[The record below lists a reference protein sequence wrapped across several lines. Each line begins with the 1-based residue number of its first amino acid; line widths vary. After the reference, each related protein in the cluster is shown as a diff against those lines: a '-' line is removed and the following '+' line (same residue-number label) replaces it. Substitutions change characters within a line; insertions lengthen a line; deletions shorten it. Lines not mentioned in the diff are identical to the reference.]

1 MTLGEKKLGE
11 KTLGE
16 KKLGEKTLGEKKL
29 GEMTLSQPCAGMFLQ
44 VLFKRRGC
52 VFAHSFE
59 NA

>member
-1 MTLGEKKLGE
+1 M
-11 KTLGE
+11 TLGE